1 MNDLTC
7 RGCGHQ
13 GLEIVLSLGKIPL
26 ANRLLD
32 AAQLTEPEPRYPLD
46 LAFCSSCSLVQIT
59 EQIPPEELFAEYLYF
74 SSQSDTM
81 VEHAGELVR
90 RLISERGLDE
100 DALVIEIASNDG
112 YLLQH
117 YVAAGVP
124 VLGIDPALNVA
135 EVAIARGIPTLVAF
149 FGSQMATEL
158 RAEGRRA
165 DVIHANNVFA
175 HVPDVNGV
183 VAGIARVLKDDGV
196 AVIETPYVRDLV
208 ERTEFDTIYHEHLY
222 YYSVASLRAIFNR
235 NGLELVRV
243 ERIPI
248 HGGSLRVFAA
258 PHGATR
264 DETVERLLREED
276 ALGVASFDYYRDLA
290 VRVDALRDKLHDLLA
305 SLKTEGRTIAAYGA
319 AAKGTVLL
327 NAFEI
332 GADVLDFVA
341 DRSPYKQGRYMPG
354 VHLPILPPDALLE
367 RMPDDVLLLTWNF
380 ADEILSQQ
388 ACYLERGGRFI
399 VPVPEP
405 RFVP

>member
-1 MNDLTC
+1 MSDLTC
-7 RGCGHQ
+7 SGCLQ
-13 GLEIVLSLGKIPL
+13 PGLQVVLSLGKIPL
-26 ANRLLD
+26 ANSLLD
-32 AAQLTEPEPRYPLD
+32 GSQLSEPEPRYPLD
-46 LAFCSSCSLVQIT
+46 LAFCPSCSLVQIT

-81 VEHAGELVR
+81 VAHAGALVR
-90 RLISERGLDE
+90 RLIDERRLSD

-117 YVAAGVP
+117 YVTAGVP
-124 VLGIDPALNVA
+124 VLGIDPARNVA
-135 EVAIARGIPTLVAF
+135 ETAIARGIPTLVDF
-149 FGSQMATEL
+149 FGCRLAGEL

-165 DVIHANNVFA
+165 DVIHANNVLA

-183 VAGIARVLKDDGV
+183 VAGMGHVLKDDGV

-235 NGLELVRV
+235 NSMELVRV
-243 ERIPI
+243 ERIPM
-248 HGGSLRVFAA
+248 HGGSLRAFGA
-258 PHGATR
+258 PPGTGP
-264 DETVERLLREED
+264 DETVERLLEEED
-276 ALGVASFDYYRDLA
+276 ELGVAGFDYYRDLA
-290 VRVDALRDKLHDLLA
+290 VRVDDLRGRLCDLLA
-305 SLKTEGRTIAAYGA
+305 SLKADGRSIAAYGA

-332 GADVLDFVA
+332 GSDVLDFVA
-341 DRSPYKQGRYMPG
+341 DRSPHKQGRYMPG
-354 VHLPILPPDALLE
+354 VHLPILPPEALAE

-380 ADEILSQQ
+380 ADEILAQQ
-388 ACYLERGGRFI
+388 AGYIARGGRFI

-405 RFVP
+405 RFVR